1 LLNYCIPSNWNEL
14 KDKRWNELKDNTILV
29 AALLQIQ
36 EE

>member
-1 LLNYCIPSNWNEL
+1 MCGALEGQGSPREVGALCP
-14 KDKRWNELKDNTILV
+14 V